1 MAWVD
6 LLLLV
11 LLLLSAATGFWRG
24 LLFEVMSLLGWVAAY
39 FAAVW
44 FSPVAAPHIPV
55 GTPGGALNGLTSL
68 IVVFVTV
75 LIVWALLSQL
85 LRMLLRATPLSLIDR
100 LLGAMFGLI
109 RGVLILLLI
118 YVAVG
123 WTPWSRSE
131 AWAQSQVRPWLAV
144 TCNTLAP
151 LLPASWARVWRY

>member
-6 LLLLV
+6 LFLLA
-11 LLLLSAATGFWRG
+11 LLLLSAAVGFWRG
-24 LLFEVMSLLGWVAAY
+24 LFFEVMSLLGWVVAY

-55 GTPGGALNGLTSL
+55 GTPGGALNQLASVIG
-68 IVVFVTV
+68 VFVAV
-75 LIVWALLSQL
+75 LIVWALLSRL

-100 LLGAMFGLI
+100 LLGAMFGVI

-118 YVAVG
+118 YAAVG

-144 TCNTLAP
+144 ACKTLVP
-151 LLPASWARVWRY
+151 LLPASWNRFWRQ